1 MFTRGGLF
9 YASTPPRLFDF
20 ACPDPQAAAGIQALL
35 ARDTVACPDEWIL
48 ALRRG
53 VWGVR
58 TLAFMGYYARPE
70 AAREIGYRAAAA
82 GWAARCASSGGQ

>member
-20 ACPDPQAAAGIQALL
+20 ACPDPQAAAGIQALF

-53 VWGVR
+53 VVLGGCLV
-58 TLAFMGYYARPE
+58 LD
-70 AAREIGYRAAAA
+70 AA
-82 GWAARCASSGGQ
+82 GRGMAE